1 MRHIID
7 INDCCCFTCC
17 SPVLS
22 LPSPIS
28 VPKTVWSISDLQRFS
43 QTAAQREQL
52 ALLREYQ
59 RNVNQDDFE
68 AYHASTVQSSI
79 EK

>member
-1 MRHIID
+1 ML
-7 INDCCCFTCC
+7 FSL
-17 SPVLS
+17 SPPL
-22 LPSPIS
+22 S

-59 RNVNQDDFE
+59 RNVNQEDFD